1 MTSSSPTQIFPPDII
16 HGVPQKTCPLQSSK
30 FNFIPNRTST
40 SSSPSA
46 SSTYIPKS
54 SSSASFKINPSV
66 LSRQSQHKIS
76 SGDSSPG
83 CSQQGTNKRSM
94 LSKRKTDFDD
104 SFTIHETNER
114 LSEPQRKVHLN
125 EELVAQTM
133 SELYISH
140 PRPKVA
146 RRNFGKDVAEAIN
159 LSSMEDLESKFSH
172 QAAIT
177 NMEDYSLPPQ
187 RTRKL
192 PNRSKLPQLR
202 VSLHQELRNLRTP
215 SSLLPESILSKYRPA
230 PRTGTT
236 AVVLWKPPGGT
247 MPDIIS
253 SALRSGPGN
262 CSGYTTAP
270 VSSRSRIRCYS
281 EVTSTPYSSHENL
294 SSVTCPG
301 LGEDVV
307 DTCADMATASSS
319 MSPGHSRTS
328 PSAEAPELSS
338 SFLGEIDGEIP
349 LGVNIHRRNSA
360 PEINESLP
368 FNDESSMEL

>member
-1 MTSSSPTQIFPPDII
+1 MSSC
-16 HGVPQKTCPLQSSK
+16 GL
-30 FNFIPNRTST
+30 
-40 SSSPSA
+40 
-46 SSTYIPKS
+46 
-54 SSSASFKINPSV
+54 
-66 LSRQSQHKIS
+66 
-76 SGDSSPG
+76 
-83 CSQQGTNKRSM
+83 
-94 LSKRKTDFDD
+94 
-104 SFTIHETNER
+104 NEFVC
-114 LSEPQRKVHLN
+114 EPQRKVHLN

-146 RRNFGKDVAEAIN
+146 RRNFGADVAEAIN
-159 LSSMEDLESKFSH
+159 LSSLEDLETKFSH
-172 QAAIT
+172 Q
-177 NMEDYSLPPQ
+177 NLEDYTLPPQ

-281 EVTSTPYSSHENL
+281 EV
-294 SSVTCPG
+294 
-301 LGEDVV
+301 
-307 DTCADMATASSS
+307 
-319 MSPGHSRTS
+319 
-328 PSAEAPELSS
+328 
-338 SFLGEIDGEIP
+338 
-349 LGVNIHRRNSA
+349 
-360 PEINESLP
+360 
-368 FNDESSMEL
+368 